1 MIKIRLEGEPE
12 EINKAIENI
21 EDSFKILNQSEPY
34 ANRGRSKYYRVY
46 LDVEIVDK
54 TVYFPISKLHQNE
67 NYIFN
72 IENDD
77 AMQRLVDDIKLNG
90 VITPIVVR
98 PIDDDKYEVV
108 DGHRRIFAAILAGFE
123 NVPCIVKEMTDKEVA
138 ETVLKRLKEDE
149 SNNTMKTYSDYKK
162 EYENILASVPKPERG
177 YVIKEAVW
185 IYVKWESDN
194 ETFPWADDYNKKREA
209 VTDKKLKEVLA
220 QGFSEF
226 LAAQTSGV
234 RS

>member
-54 TVYFPISKLHQNE
+54 TVYFPISKLHQNK
-67 NYIFN
+67 NYMFN
-72 IENDD
+72 IENDE
-77 AMQRLVDDIKLNG
+77 AMQGLVDDIKLNG

-98 PIDDDKYEVV
+98 PTNEDKYEVV
-108 DGHRRIFAAILAGFE
+108 DGHRRIFAAILAGLE
-123 NVPCIVKEMTDKEVA
+123 KVPCIIKEMTDKEVA
-138 ETVLKRLKEDE
+138 ETVLKLP
-149 SNNTMKTYSDYKK
+149 N
-162 EYENILASVPKPERG
+162 
-177 YVIKEAVW
+177 
-185 IYVKWESDN
+185 
-194 ETFPWADDYNKKREA
+194 
-209 VTDKKLKEVLA
+209 
-220 QGFSEF
+220 
-226 LAAQTSGV
+226 V